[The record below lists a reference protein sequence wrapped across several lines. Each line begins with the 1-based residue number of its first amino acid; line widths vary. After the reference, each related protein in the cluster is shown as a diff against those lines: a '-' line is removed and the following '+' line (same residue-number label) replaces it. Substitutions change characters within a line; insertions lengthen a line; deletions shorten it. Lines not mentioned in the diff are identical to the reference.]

1 MGRQGIEGKGVFPGN
16 DRLKAEADY
25 VDTSLGHTVT
35 VLTVQYSGDG
45 AVERTP
51 LSYPRRYVSVE
62 GGGRAGAWLA
72 HRSVLGAW
80 HHNCITESCATAV
93 GVCGLTAEL
102 TRANQRLQW
111 F

>member
-51 LSYPRRYVSVE
+51 LSYPRRYVCVE
-62 GGGRAGAWLA
+62 GGGQSWCMASTPQCTWSLA
-72 HRSVLGAW
+72 SQLHV
-80 HHNCITESCATAV
+80 
-93 GVCGLTAEL
+93 
-102 TRANQRLQW
+102 QLQW
-111 F
+111 AFVDSLRS

>member
-51 LSYPRRYVSVE
+51 LSYPRRYVCVE
-62 GGGRAGAWLA
+62 GGG
-72 HRSVLGAW
+72 
-80 HHNCITESCATAV
+80 
-93 GVCGLTAEL
+93 AEL
-102 TRANQRLQW
+102 VHG
-111 F
+111 